1 VAHDEF
7 LALLVFSLIG
17 SFTPGPNTIVAS
29 ATGATFG
36 LRATLPHVVGVPLG
50 LATMLLAAAAGVA
63 GLIAAAPGAGAVLHW
78 LGIAYMAWL
87 SIALA
92 RRHDA
97 AAERAGGPFGLPL
110 GVMQSALFQYL
121 NPKAWMLAL
130 AITGTW
136 LAGAEPWHRALIVI
150 AVFGLSA
157 AASLVAWGGAG
168 AVLRRW
174 LADSGRRRRLFDLAM
189 ASALGATTLWLA
201 CRG

>member
-1 VAHDEF
+1 MAHDEF
-7 LALLVFSLIG
+7 LALLAFSLIG

-36 LRATLPHVVGVPLG
+36 LRATLPHVFGVPLG

-87 SIALA
+87 SIGLA
-92 RRHDA
+92 RSHGDA
-97 AAERAGGPFGLPL
+97 GERPGGPFGLPL
-110 GVMQSALFQYL
+110 SVLQSALFQYL

-130 AITGTW
+130 AMTATW
-136 LAGAEPWHRALIVI
+136 LAGPDPWRRELIVMT
-150 AVFGLSA
+150 VFGLSA

-174 LADSGRRRRLFDLAM
+174 LADGGRRRRLFDLAM
-189 ASALGATTLWLA
+189 ATALGATTLWLA
-201 CRG
+201 WRG